1 MTISK
6 EYFNLIT
13 LRPAKFSSSE
23 VELKLDFTGCSLSRT
38 PIVDAKI
45 LNLLPGDT
53 VEAYVRVIFDDEKGG
68 AFNYIHVYLSGDVLT
83 KFIDK
88 YGISDIDSTVRGKF
102 RLEYKTTDNDELLE
116 EYYEI
121 IAFVMIE
128 LY

>member
-23 VELKLDFTGCSLSRT
+23 VKLKLDFTGCSLSRT

-53 VEAYVRVIFDDEKGG
+53 VETYVKVIFDDEKGG

-83 KFIDK
+83 EFIDK

-102 RLEYKTTDNDELLE
+102 RLEYRTTDNNELLE

-121 IAFVMIE
+121 IAFIMIE